1 MAPTPARIIHNWDF
15 VPRPVSQAT
24 KQYLFLMQRKPVI
37 DISQTNQKVCSFFY
51 IKTIKS
57 NLHKGPLI
65 LLCRINY
72 VECPTNLDFPLL
84 TSNQNKGNHKQPISI
99 KHRSKFVGHSTEI
112 IQQSK
117 IKRPLPQMRFY

>member
-1 MAPTPARIIHNWDF
+1 MTPTPARIIHNWDF

-51 IKTIKS
+51 IKIIKS

-65 LLCRINY
+65 LLCRIISK
-72 VECPTNLDFPLL
+72 ECPKNFEY
-84 TSNQNKGNHKQPISI
+84 SVSFSI
-99 KHRSKFVGHSTEI
+99 VVYALNWLWFVI
-112 IQQSK
+112 D
-117 IKRPLPQMRFY
+117 LV